1 MITSKQGLKVDD
13 FKCPKC
19 QILFDEDTIKGLK
32 NENIILKYNF
42 YLNEKFIDEMK
53 KKWDEEDEA
62 EKTPGEVKE
71 VVEGN

>member
-1 MITSKQGLKVDD
+1 MQLIIDKGNTFWKIAV
-13 FKCPKC
+13 
-19 QILFDEDTIKGLK
+19 FDEDTIKGLK